1 MKIRKLWIYNL
12 DLDCIYDAFAN
23 RIFPENFRIANAIQA
38 HKKTNQ
44 LIRKVRKEQSA
55 SCPYCQKYLS
65 G

>member
-12 DLDCIYDAFAN
+12 DLDCIYDAFDN
-23 RIFPENFRIANAIQA
+23 RIFPENFRIANAIQV

-55 SCPYCQKYLS
+55 SCQTAS
-65 G
+65 